1 MLPNKTGLSTSP
13 IMLSSVKFVTLSFE
27 TEVNFNLVFAK
38 IAIDISLIS
47 LSDLNVD
54 WWLLARCVTIP
65 TFFLVLLLIRGLEQ
79 VGKGVIRKPSILLLG
94 HLPTQ

>member
-27 TEVNFNLVFAK
+27 TEVNFYLVFAK
-38 IAIDISLIS
+38 IAIDIS

-65 TFFLVLLLIRGLEQ
+65 TFF
-79 VGKGVIRKPSILLLG
+79 
-94 HLPTQ
+94 